1 MAEPPPFP
9 AGLREVEF
17 LDAYH
22 ASALR
27 KPQVVADSL
36 LRAIVM
42 AGAADRVP
50 LFAVLA
56 DQVAEAARRLVHVHE
71 ALSDRTYSV
80 ARTLAGPLPGAAAW
94 ANFAQLAGTLSP
106 EQMVWHL
113 SAGEAALPSAQRLR
127 GREGL
132 GDLTGLIAVY
142 EAGPPSLLMAPPESP
157 RAPQRFLLASASAGA
172 VSLGTDEDEAGNLA
186 DMAADLSLIARG
198 FLGAYLHGRA
208 TAGRRD

>member
-1 MAEPPPFP
+1 MAEASPFP
-9 AGLREVEF
+9 AGLSEFEF

-42 AGAADRVP
+42 AGAADRIP

-56 DQVAEAARRLVHVHE
+56 GQVVEAARRLAHVHA

-94 ANFAQLAGTLSP
+94 REFAQLAGTLTP

-113 SAGEAALPSAQRLR
+113 SAGEAALPAAERLR
-127 GREGL
+127 AHEGL
-132 GDLTGLIAVY
+132 ADITGLVAVY
-142 EAGPPSLLMAPPESP
+142 EPGPPALLLPPAEP
-157 RAPQRFLLASASAGA
+157 GRAPQRFLLSSSSAGA
-172 VSLGTDEDEAGNLA
+172 VSLSTEEDEAGNLA
-186 DMAADLSLIARG
+186 DMAADLSSIARG